1 VARLFER
8 LGDRLVDKTDPG
20 RQVRAGKSDLMR
32 ILIATDAWRPQ
43 VNGVVHTLEA
53 TAQAAKSLGVEVSF
67 LTHEGFPTVGLPSY
81 PDIRVALPGSREIA
95 RRIADSRPDAIHI
108 ATEGPLGHFVRNNCL
123 AFRRRFTT
131 SLHTRFADYVAAR
144 WPIPQ
149 DWTWRWL
156 RWFHNA
162 GCGTMVSTAALAD
175 ELHGHGFHTVLRW
188 PRGVDSILFHPDR
201 ARDLGLKRPMFLA
214 VGRLAV
220 EKNVD
225 AFLALD
231 LPGTKVV
238 VGDGPAHVAL
248 VSRFPDAVFLGTKRG
263 TELAAIYASADVFVF
278 PSRTDTFGLVLLE
291 ALASGLPI
299 AGFPVAT
306 TQDVIGAAPV
316 AVLDDDLRSA
326 CLRALAIPRPV
337 CRRYAE
343 TMTWDASVRFSSA
356 TSSARA
362 IRRLHR
368 SLCPRRLRGGRS
380 GVDSPH
386 RGCGS
391 RPHPNPPRS
400 PGGN

>member
-8 LGDRLVDKTDPG
+8 LGDRLVDKIDPG

-95 RRIADSRPDAIHI
+95 RRIEDVRPDAIHI
-108 ATEGPLGHFVRNNCL
+108 ATEGPLGYFVRSNCL

-175 ELHGHGFHTVLRW
+175 ELRGHGFHTVLRW

-201 ARDLGLKRPMFLA
+201 ARDLGLKRPILLA

-220 EKNVD
+220 EKNMD

-238 VGDGPAHVAL
+238 VGDGPAQAAL

-343 TMTWDASVRFSSA
+343 TMTWDASVRFFLGNLVSA
-356 TSSARA
+356 CNPATAPLSLPSPPSGRA
-362 IRRLHR
+362 EWGRFPAPRLWKQT
-368 SLCPRRLRGGRS
+368 
-380 GVDSPH
+380 
-386 RGCGS
+386 
-391 RPHPNPPRS
+391 PP
-400 PGGN
+400 